1 MHKYLESALIALSVA
16 AAGTA
21 VVGCGNSNAAS
32 METMMPSQADLVALS
47 GNNRLTLIRSGD
59 ASVQGSLTVT
69 GVMGNLIAIDVRPA
83 NRLLYGLSSTNILY
97 TINPQTGAATVA
109 STLSVPFAGGTLS
122 GMDFNPVPDR
132 LRLVGANGQNFRINV
147 DTGEVIQDTAL
158 SFGPPELQGSQ
169 PTITAAA
176 YTNNVAGAQ
185 STRLLNIDGE
195 RNLLVL
201 QNPPNDG
208 VQVPIGPLGVNFG
221 PVGGFDIRT
230 VGGMDTGFAIGGST
244 LYRIN
249 LNTGQATSLG
259 TLPGGPFFGL
269 AAL

>member
-1 MHKYLESALIALSVA
+1 MRKHLQCVAVSVA
-16 AAGTA
+16 AGSLALL
-21 VVGCGNSNAAS
+21 GCSNSNASPMA
-32 METMMPSQADLVALS
+32 MIPSQADLVALGS
-47 GNNRLTLIRSGD
+47 GNRLTFIRSTD

-69 GVMGNLIAIDVRPA
+69 GVNGNLIGIDVRPA
-83 NRLLYGLSSTNILY
+83 NRLLYGLTDTSILY
-97 TINPQTGAATVA
+97 TINLQTGAATVA
-109 STLSVPFAGGTLS
+109 STLSVPFTAGTLS

-147 DTGEVIQDTAL
+147 DTGEVIQDRPLA
-158 SFGPPELQGSQ
+158 FGPMELQGSQ
-169 PTITAAA
+169 PAITAAA

-195 RNLLVL
+195 RNLLL
-201 QNPPNDG
+201 FQNPPNDG

-230 VGGMDTGFAIGGST
+230 VGGVDTGFAIGGST
-244 LYRIN
+244 LYRID
-249 LNTGQATSLG
+249 LNTGRATSVG

-269 AAL
+269 AAF

>member
-1 MHKYLESALIALSVA
+1 MRKHLQCVAVSVA
-16 AAGTA
+16 AGSLALL
-21 VVGCGNSNAAS
+21 GCSNSNASPMA
-32 METMMPSQADLVALS
+32 MIPSQADLVALGS
-47 GNNRLTLIRSGD
+47 GNRLTFIRSTD

-69 GVMGNLIAIDVRPA
+69 GVSGSLIGIDVRPA
-83 NRLLYGLSSTNILY
+83 NRLLYGLTDANILY
-97 TINPQTGAATVA
+97 TINLQTGAATVA
-109 STLSVPFAGGTLS
+109 STLSVPFTAGTLS

-147 DTGEVIQDTAL
+147 DTGEVIQDRPLA
-158 SFGPPELQGSQ
+158 FGPMELQGSQ
-169 PTITAAA
+169 PAITAAA

-185 STRLLNIDGE
+185 STRLLNIDGQ

-230 VGGMDTGFAIGGST
+230 VGGVDTGFAIGGST
-244 LYRIN
+244 LYRID
-249 LNTGQATSLG
+249 LNTGRATSLG

>member
-1 MHKYLESALIALSVA
+1 MRKRLQCVAVSVA
-16 AAGTA
+16 AGSLALL
-21 VVGCGNSNAAS
+21 GCSNSNAS
-32 METMMPSQADLVALS
+32 PMGMIPSQADLVALGS
-47 GNNRLTLIRSGD
+47 GNRLTFIRSTD

-69 GVMGNLIAIDVRPA
+69 GVSGNLIGIDVRPA
-83 NRLLYGLSSTNILY
+83 NRLLYGLTDANILY
-97 TINPQTGAATVA
+97 TINLQTGAATVA
-109 STLSVPFAGGTLS
+109 STLSVPFTAGTLS

-147 DTGEVIQDTAL
+147 DTGEVIQDRPLA
-158 SFGPPELQGSQ
+158 FGPMELQGSR
-169 PTITAAA
+169 PAVTAAA

-195 RNLLVL
+195 RNLLL
-201 QNPPNDG
+201 FQNPPNDG
-208 VQVPIGPLGVNFG
+208 VQMPIGPLGVNFG

-230 VGGMDTGFAIGGST
+230 VGGVDTGFAIGGST
-244 LYRIN
+244 LYRID
-249 LNTGQATSLG
+249 LNTGRATSVG

>member
-1 MHKYLESALIALSVA
+1 MRKRLQCVAVSVA
-16 AAGTA
+16 AGSLALL
-21 VVGCGNSNAAS
+21 GCSNSNTS
-32 METMMPSQADLVALS
+32 PMGMIPSQADLVALGS
-47 GNNRLTLIRSGD
+47 GNRLTFIRSTD

-69 GVMGNLIAIDVRPA
+69 GVSGNLIGIDVRPA
-83 NRLLYGLSSTNILY
+83 NRLLYGLTDANILY
-97 TINPQTGAATVA
+97 TINLQTGAATVA
-109 STLSVPFAGGTLS
+109 STLSVPFTAGTLS

-147 DTGEVIQDTAL
+147 DTGEVIQDRPLA
-158 SFGPPELQGSQ
+158 FGPMELQGSR
-169 PTITAAA
+169 PAVTAAA

-195 RNLLVL
+195 RNLLL
-201 QNPPNDG
+201 FQNPPNDG
-208 VQVPIGPLGVNFG
+208 VQMPIGPLGVNFG

-230 VGGMDTGFAIGGST
+230 VGGVDTGFAIGGST
-244 LYRIN
+244 LYRID
-249 LNTGQATSLG
+249 LNTGRATSVG

>member
-1 MHKYLESALIALSVA
+1 MHKHTSFVA
-16 AAGTA
+16 ASVIAGSFA
-21 VVGCGNSNAAS
+21 LLGCGSS
-32 METMMPSQADLVALS
+32 TSSSMMPFQADLVALS
-47 GNNRLTLIRSGD
+47 GGNRLTFIRSAD
-59 ASVQGSLTVT
+59 AFVQGSLTVT
-69 GVMGNLIAIDVRPA
+69 GVNGNLIGIDVRPA
-83 NRLLYGLSSTNILY
+83 NRLLYGLTDTSILY
-97 TINPQTGAATVA
+97 TINLQTGVATVA
-109 STLSVPFAGGTLS
+109 STLSVPFTAGTLS

-147 DTGEVIQDTAL
+147 DTGEVIQDRPLA
-158 SFGPPELQGSQ
+158 FGPMELQGSQ
-169 PTITAAA
+169 PAITAAA
-176 YTNNVAGAQ
+176 YTNNVAGTQ
-185 STRLLNIDGE
+185 STRLLNIDGQ

-230 VGGMDTGFAIGGST
+230 ADGVDTGFAIGGST
-244 LYRIN
+244 LYRID
-249 LNTGQATSLG
+249 LNTGRATSLG

>member
-1 MHKYLESALIALSVA
+1 V
-16 AAGTA
+16 
-21 VVGCGNSNAAS
+21 N
-32 METMMPSQADLVALS
+32 
-47 GNNRLTLIRSGD
+47 
-59 ASVQGSLTVT
+59 
-69 GVMGNLIAIDVRPA
+69 GNLIGIDVRPA
-83 NRLLYGLSSTNILY
+83 NRLLYGLTDTSILY
-97 TINPQTGAATVA
+97 TINLQTGVATVA
-109 STLSVPFAGGTLS
+109 STLSVPFTAGTLS

-147 DTGEVIQDTAL
+147 DTGEVIQDRPLA
-158 SFGPPELQGSQ
+158 FGPMELQGSQ
-169 PTITAAA
+169 PAITAAA

-185 STRLLNIDGE
+185 STRLLNIDGQ

-221 PVGGFDIRT
+221 PMGGFDIRT
-230 VGGMDTGFAIGGST
+230 ADGVDTGFAIGGST
-244 LYRIN
+244 LYRID
-249 LNTGQATSLG
+249 LNTGRATSLG

>member
-69 GVMGNLIAIDVRPA
+69 GVMGNLIAIDLRPA

-201 QNPPNDG
+201 QISRSLTCGSCGSHGLPVYSISQLLPSATKPDPTAGLGFSYLHESGLTCVHANDK
-208 VQVPIGPLGVNFG
+208 L
-221 PVGGFDIRT
+221 
-230 VGGMDTGFAIGGST
+230 
-244 LYRIN
+244 
-249 LNTGQATSLG
+249 
-259 TLPGGPFFGL
+259 
-269 AAL
+269 

>member
-1 MHKYLESALIALSVA
+1 MHKHTSFVA
-16 AAGTA
+16 ASVIAGSFA
-21 VVGCGNSNAAS
+21 LLGCGSS
-32 METMMPSQADLVALS
+32 TSSSMMPSQADLVALS
-47 GNNRLTLIRSGD
+47 SGNRLTFIRSAD
-59 ASVQGSLTVT
+59 AFVQGSLTVT
-69 GVMGNLIAIDVRPA
+69 GVNGSLIGIDVRPA
-83 NRLLYGLSSTNILY
+83 NRLLYGLTDTSILY
-97 TINPQTGAATVA
+97 TINLQTGVATVA
-109 STLSVPFAGGTLS
+109 STLSVPFTAGTLS

-147 DTGEVIQDTAL
+147 DTGEVIQDRPLA
-158 SFGPPELQGSQ
+158 FGPMELQGSQ
-169 PTITAAA
+169 PAITAAA

-185 STRLLNIDGE
+185 STRLLNIDGQ

-221 PVGGFDIRT
+221 PMGGFDIRT
-230 VGGMDTGFAIGGST
+230 ADGVDTGFAIGGST
-244 LYRIN
+244 LYRID
-249 LNTGQATSLG
+249 LNTGRATSLG

>member
-1 MHKYLESALIALSVA
+1 MRKHLQCVAVSVA
-16 AAGTA
+16 AGSLALL
-21 VVGCGNSNAAS
+21 GCSNSNASPMA
-32 METMMPSQADLVALS
+32 MIPSQADLVALGS
-47 GNNRLTLIRSGD
+47 GNRLTFIRSTD

-69 GVMGNLIAIDVRPA
+69 GVSGSLIGIDVRPA
-83 NRLLYGLSSTNILY
+83 NRLLYGLTDANILY
-97 TINPQTGAATVA
+97 TINLQTGAATVA
-109 STLSVPFAGGTLS
+109 STLSVPFTTGTLS

-147 DTGEVIQDTAL
+147 DTGEVIQDRPLA
-158 SFGPPELQGSQ
+158 FGPMELQGSR
-169 PTITAAA
+169 PAVTAAA

-185 STRLLNIDGE
+185 STRLLNIDGQ

-230 VGGMDTGFAIGGST
+230 VGGVDTGFAIGGST
-244 LYRIN
+244 LYRID
-249 LNTGQATSLG
+249 LNTGRATSVG

-269 AAL
+269 AAF

>member
-1 MHKYLESALIALSVA
+1 MRKHLQCVAVSVA
-16 AAGTA
+16 AGSLALL
-21 VVGCGNSNAAS
+21 GCSNSNASPMA
-32 METMMPSQADLVALS
+32 MIPSQADLVALGS
-47 GNNRLTLIRSGD
+47 GNRLTFIRSTD

-69 GVMGNLIAIDVRPA
+69 GVSGSLIGIDVRPA
-83 NRLLYGLSSTNILY
+83 NRLLYGLTDANILY
-97 TINPQTGAATVA
+97 TINLQTGAATVA
-109 STLSVPFAGGTLS
+109 STLSVPFTAGTLS

-147 DTGEVIQDTAL
+147 DTGEVIQDRPLA
-158 SFGPPELQGSQ
+158 FGPMELQGSQ
-169 PTITAAA
+169 PAITAAA

-185 STRLLNIDGE
+185 STRLLNIDGQ

-230 VGGMDTGFAIGGST
+230 VGGVDTGFAIGGST
-244 LYRIN
+244 LYRID
-249 LNTGQATSLG
+249 LNTGRATSVG

-269 AAL
+269 AAF